1 MIQVRISGPL
11 KEVCR
16 GDSDV
21 QINEE
26 ESLRDVLKHLDNL
39 YPGIWS
45 TLVRNQMLRRFVNV
59 YVNGIN
65 VRGLD
70 GLATPLN
77 ANSVVDLHVA
87 VSGG

>member
-1 MIQVRISGPL
+1 MIRVKISGPL
-11 KEVCR
+11 KEVCC

-26 ESLRDVLKHLDNL
+26 ENLRDVLKHLDNL

-59 YVNGIN
+59 YVDGVN
-65 VRGLD
+65 VRGLN
-70 GLATPLN
+70 GLATVLN
-77 ANSVVDLHVA
+77 VDSVVDLHVA